1 MKLLGYDVMVFGNHE
16 FDNTRKILE
25 QQIKWAGFPIIAA
38 NIYDKKTG
46 KRAFTPYVK
55 KVINGVKIIIIGFT
69 TEDTN
74 LFSKIPGLSFKPILK
89 EAKKIVP
96 KLRKEADILIALT
109 HIGYFKNNSAGIF
122 PPGDV
127 MLARATKGAFDI
139 IVGGH
144 SQVPLFDPV
153 VVQGTQIV
161 QAHEHGKFVGKID
174 LSYKNGKLTVQA
186 VQCLE
191 NSV

>member
-1 MKLLGYDVMVFGNHE
+1 MEKQERRIWDGLEKTLLDQLRKKAKVQGRHSLLLSGGDINTGVPESDLLNAEPDFKGMKLLGYDVMVFGNHE

-46 KRAFTPYVK
+46 KRAFPPYVK
-55 KVINGVKIIIIGFT
+55 KVINGVKIIIVGFT

-74 LFSKIPGLSFKPILK
+74 LFSKIPSLTFKPVLQ
-89 EAKKIVP
+89 EAKQIVP

-127 MLARATKGAFDI
+127 MLPRRPRG
-139 IVGGH
+139 
-144 SQVPLFDPV
+144 L
-153 VVQGTQIV
+153 
-161 QAHEHGKFVGKID
+161 
-174 LSYKNGKLTVQA
+174 
-186 VQCLE
+186 
-191 NSV
+191 